1 MVPPCGSRIGGGID
15 KRFLILTV
23 AHVFKLHRVDQHIV
37 LNTELLLQLQRGQL
51 VTAAFS
57 QRPDGILEKAT
68 HGDDQPDDR
77 KREAQGSGQVE

>member
-1 MVPPCGSRIGGGID
+1 MVPPCDGRIGGGID

-23 AHVFKLHRVDQHIV
+23 AHVLKLHRVDQHIV

-57 QRPDGILEKAT
+57 QRPYDILEKAT